1 MKVWL
6 FYIDVLVVHHVST
19 PYNNTSRL
27 TFELNKRT
35 LVDVVNSMEFHTFFS
50 ILNAARALPVL
61 FFTPASLDPPCLPI
75 YYIAQ
80 SVKDASSSSSFASS
94 VSGSSVHA
102 LICSGSWC
110 FVCRVSVLLAL
121 KDAQS

>member
-1 MKVWL
+1 MKVWV

-27 TFELNKRT
+27 TFDWLNKRT

-61 FFTPASLDPPCLPI
+61 FFTPASVDPPCLPI

-80 SVKDASSSSSFASS
+80 IGERRIF
-94 VSGSSVHA
+94 
-102 LICSGSWC
+102 L
-110 FVCRVSVLLAL
+110 
-121 KDAQS
+121 